1 MNEKGLTLIEVIITI
16 VMLVVLVSVLT
27 YIFRVILIS
36 WSSQETR
43 AGSDINLDRAMEE
56 MSRDLRE
63 ANQAQSANDEI
74 RFKQGQNTYL
84 IYYLYNMNDSYPPDF
99 SQASYQIRRDTL
111 NGGINGTF
119 TYGQGQIIATDVLAP
134 PVSDLSFASNM
145 ITLDLSI
152 KRNDETVR
160 ARTLVKPR
168 NL

>member
-1 MNEKGLTLIEVIITI
+1 MNEKGLTLIEVVITI

-27 YIFRVILIS
+27 YIFRVIVIS

-74 RFKQGQNTYL
+74 RFKQGQNTCL
-84 IYYLYNMNDSYPPDF
+84 IYYLYNMNDSYPPNF
-99 SQASYQIRRDTL
+99 SQALYQIRKDTL
-111 NGGINGTF
+111 SSGINGTF

-134 PVSDLSFASNM
+134 PVSDLSFASNL
-145 ITLDLSI
+145 ITIDLSI